1 MSGLFIRSIL
11 VDGMRVGF
19 WGCHFI
25 IPFFI
30 TKSINLNIHYSR
42 NCENQLKLFIQIFF
56 FSKVLSDATQF
67 QNLIMHKERL
77 VAVQLSKLTC
87 WRLKTKTEASLN
99 GK

>member
-1 MSGLFIRSIL
+1 MTGLFIRSIL

-19 WGCHFI
+19 WGCYFI
-25 IPFFI
+25 IPFFF

-77 VAVQLSKLTC
+77 CSRTIIKIDMLAV
-87 WRLKTKTEASLN
+87 EN
-99 GK
+99 